1 MNKRSQTRR
10 HFRASTAAVAFALLL
25 GCGGGGD
32 GVSPTTEQPQSVQL
46 RETATVLSVTT
57 EMPASSGHRSFE
69 ARAMNFAFEAKVD
82 GGPLIAGRLELK
94 GEREDDGVI
103 EVEGR
108 LFPDVDPS
116 LPTPSDLKNTFDNDR
131 RALQSAMR
139 EDIKVLGEE
148 LRAAIAAGTP
158 HQDALAAFKAKF
170 EQRMAKFRAD
180 VSALVADFRA
190 TRRARGGD
198 DDDDDNAAKGFEVHG
213 TIAADGSVDATID
226 LGAAGQIHVTGK
238 LSSDTGSASGEFTG
252 PASGDKGTWTAKANA
267 GTPPPSPPPSNGGNA
282 VAGLAKYNAMCAGC
296 HAAGQVDKTSVG
308 EAGDLAKDIDDI
320 VSDLGRIDSAMKGL
334 TLSAQD
340 ILDLKAFLRQ
350 ANNPSTTPT
359 PTPPPPP
366 TTGNC
371 ASQDVPWSQGTSSCN
386 ASYAGGASGTS
397 AALSDVVGP
406 TTGTATASCT
416 NGALTVTAP
425 VCSTA
430 ATPPPPPDPAPCAS
444 QDVTWSQGASSCNA
458 SYAGGASGTSAAL
471 SDVVGPTTGTATATC
486 TNGAVS
492 VSQAVCATTPTGNF
506 ANGQALFG
514 PPGNLCA
521 GCHKAGTT
529 FTTGPFSNL
538 KGQENKIIANIGS
551 LNGAMSTIRN
561 LTAQEVLDL
570 KVFLSQVP

>member
-32 GVSPTTEQPQSVQL
+32 GVSPTTGQPQSVQL

-57 EMPASSGHRSFE
+57 ELPASSGHRSFE

-82 GGPLIAGRLELK
+82 EGPNTGKLIAGRLELK

-116 LPTPSDLKNTFDNDR
+116 LPTPSDLKNTFDDDR
-131 RALQSAMR
+131 RALQAAMR

-180 VSALVADFRA
+180 VSALVAEFRA

-213 TIAADGSVDATID
+213 TIAPDGSVDATID
-226 LGAAGQIHVTGK
+226 LGAAGQVHVTGK
-238 LSSDTGSASGEFTG
+238 LSSDSGSASGDFTG
-252 PASGDKGTWTAKANA
+252 PASGDKGKWSAKANA
-267 GTPPPSPPPSNGGNA
+267 GTPPPSPPPSSGGN
-282 VAGLAKYNAMCAGC
+282 VEAGLAKYNAMCAGC

-350 ANNPSTTPT
+350 ANIVTTPT
-359 PTPPPPP
+359 NQAPTITSTAVTSATVGVAYSYDVNATDPNSGDTLTYSLTVSP
-366 TTGNC
+366 TGMTINASTGMIAWTPTAAGNQSVTVRVADQGGLAATQAFTINV
-371 ASQDVPWSQGTSSCN
+371 ASAPLSCTLQTAIPTCSSCH
-386 ASYAGGASGTS
+386 GGANVYPNSHVTANRPKTCATCHTS
-397 AALSDVVGP
+397 I
-406 TTGTATASCT
+406 TATA
-416 NGALTVTAP
+416 
-425 VCSTA
+425 
-430 ATPPPPPDPAPCAS
+430 
-444 QDVTWSQGASSCNA
+444 ASSGSSCVLN
-458 SYAGGASGTSAAL
+458 Y
-471 SDVVGPTTGTATATC
+471 PTNTGTHG
-486 TNGAVS
+486 NGV
-492 VSQAVCATTPTGNF
+492 VNF
-506 ANGQALFG
+506 
-514 PPGNLCA
+514 
-521 GCHKAGTT
+521 
-529 FTTGPFSNL
+529 
-538 KGQENKIIANIGS
+538 
-551 LNGAMSTIRN
+551 
-561 LTAQEVLDL
+561 
-570 KVFLSQVP
+570 

>member
-1 MNKRSQTRR
+1 
-10 HFRASTAAVAFALLL
+10 
-25 GCGGGGD
+25 
-32 GVSPTTEQPQSVQL
+32 
-46 RETATVLSVTT
+46 
-57 EMPASSGHRSFE
+57 
-69 ARAMNFAFEAKVD
+69 MNFAFEAKVD

-94 GEREDDGVI
+94 GEREDEGVI

-158 HQDALAAFKAKF
+158 HRDALAAFKAKF

-350 ANNPSTTPT
+350 ANNPPA
-359 PTPPPPP
+359 
-366 TTGNC
+366 TGSC
-371 ASQDVPWSQGTSSCN
+371 AAQAVPWVQGTSNCS
-386 ASYAGGASGTS
+386 ASYSGGASGTS
-397 AALSDVVGP
+397 AALSDVTGP
-406 TTGTATASCT
+406 
-416 NGALTVTAP
+416 
-425 VCSTA
+425 
-430 ATPPPPPDPAPCAS
+430 D
-444 QDVTWSQGASSCNA
+444 
-458 SYAGGASGTSAAL
+458 
-471 SDVVGPTTGTATATC
+471 TGTATATC

-492 VSQAVCATTPTGNF
+492 VSQAVCATTPTGNV
-506 ANGQALFG
+506 ANGKTKYDQA
-514 PPGNLCA
+514 CA
-521 GCHKAGTT
+521 VCHSAGSYDTSSIL
-529 FTTGPFSNL
+529 GAPNL
-538 KGQENKIIANIGS
+538 KGFNNAQSLRTLNRFQVMGS
-551 LNGAMSTIRN
+551 IS
-561 LTAQEVLDL
+561 LTEQEVLDL
-570 KVFLSQVP
+570 LAFLPTVP